1 MQDQTKQLNSP
12 LGDDLLIGAEAIAE
26 YLFGDPKFRR
36 RVYHLVRKGAL
47 PTFKYGDTLCA
58 RRSTLLK
65 DVAHREQAVTA

>member
-36 RVYHLVRKGAL
+36 RVYHLVRKGEL
-47 PTFKYGDTLCA
+47 PTFKYGDMLCA